1 MKKYIGS
8 LTRFRRESGKLFL
21 CVFVLQKSRLSAT
34 LSLGLALFA
43 GGGKRSFDYA
53 KRAAERRDGVGRY
66 ERSTP
71 IGRASGGYVN
81 CGLFHNYF
89 ANLVANFHEIEAGGY
104 CDRGVVGVDCA
115 YHLTVG
121 CVNLDSGL

>member
-8 LTRFRRESGKLFL
+8 LTRFGCESGKLFL
-21 CVFVLQKSRLSAT
+21 CLFVLQKSRLSTT

-53 KRAAERRDGVGRY
+53 KRARRNGGMGGDTKEARRVGVLRGR
-66 ERSTP
+66 
-71 IGRASGGYVN
+71 YVN
-81 CGLFHNYF
+81 CGLFYNYF

-104 CDRGVVGVDCA
+104 CYRGVVGIDCA